1 MLSLMCL
8 TKYSRINYNEI
19 QKANLLKSENT
30 IGFMPKFYYDAVLKD
45 NDNIIKIEGFEI
57 EFPLEPHLILVYK
70 HSKYAEELI
79 KIVRSGIKK
88 IQVQYL

>member
-1 MLSLMCL
+1 MF
-8 TKYSRINYNEI
+8 TVDNEI

-45 NDNIIKIEGFEI
+45 YDNVIKVEGFEI
-57 EFPLEPHLILVYK
+57 EFPLEPHLIFVYK
-70 HSKYAEELI
+70 HSKYKDELL

-88 IQVQYL
+88 IQLQYQ